1 MTRVFEGCFDFLSA
15 LADHKQ
21 DRFSDGNVIVLNSLS
36 MLDRATARMQAES
49 TDANLNLVWSYL
61 DRDKAG
67 QEATAKLLTAFDGAH
82 DQSILYDG
90 FKDYSEF
97 WTEKVMRERLDREH
111 ARARKRELD
120 TFER

>member
-1 MTRVFEGCFDFLSA
+1 
-15 LADHKQ
+15 
-21 DRFSDGNVIVLNSLS
+21 
-36 MLDRATARMQAES
+36 MLDRATTRIQAES

-61 DRDKAG
+61 DRDRAG
-67 QEATAKLLTAFDGAH
+67 QEATAKFLTVFDGAH
-82 DQSILYDG
+82 DQSILFDG

>member
-21 DRFSDGNVIVLNSLS
+21 DRFGDGNVIVLNSLS
-36 MLDRATARMQAES
+36 LLDRATARIQAQV

-67 QEATAKLLTAFDGAH
+67 QEATAKIITAFDDAH

-90 FKDYSEF
+90 FKDYSEY
-97 WTEKVMRERLDREH
+97 WTEKAMRERLDREH
-111 ARARKRELD
+111 ARARKRELESMD
-120 TFER
+120 R

>member
-1 MTRVFEGCFDFLSA
+1 MTRVFEGCFDLLSA
-15 LADHKQ
+15 LADHKK
-21 DRFSDGNVIVLNSLS
+21 DRFGDGNVIVLNSLS
-36 MLDRATARMQAES
+36 LLDRAIARIQAET

-67 QEATAKLLTAFDGAH
+67 QEATAKIITVFDGAH

-90 FKDYSEF
+90 FKDYSEY

-111 ARARKRELD
+111 ARARRRELESMD
-120 TFER
+120 R